1 MYSPAGESEKKPR
14 FCFSVSDIRLVT
26 FNLIAKATI
35 EDDISFVLWPIM
47 GADPEGRLNE
57 FSESAME
64 GAHEAVSRWVRL
76 SKAAKRWEY
85 RIADEGFL
93 PEPTWPTESMKVL
106 IEGAFKGHILRSV
119 QDKVIQ
125 KLAGKVQQ

>member
-1 MYSPAGESEKKPR
+1 MFSSRRVREEAEILL
-14 FCFSVSDIRLVT
+14 SVSDIRLVT

-35 EDDISFVLWPIM
+35 EDDVSFVLWPIL

-57 FSESAME
+57 FAESSME
-64 GAHEAVSRWVRL
+64 AAREAVSRWVRL

-85 RIADEGFL
+85 KIADEGYL
-93 PEPTWPTESMKVL
+93 PEPAWPTDPMKILVD
-106 IEGAFKGHILRSV
+106 GAFKGHIIRSA